1 MSDWR
6 IDSELVYA
14 RTASSLGCGDL
25 EHLSQFWTRRR
36 QFSLYLFCDAGSF
49 QEGVPT
55 KNDVYVFGGVFARGS
70 FGDAINVFGA
80 DYTDNYI
87 VGAAY
92 GRDLVDIGAGFVLGG
107 VTGAAIRFGEDDDT
121 SGELWAGARLR
132 HQGLVIGD
140 LAIAPAVT
148 AGFSAVT
155 APTEIEHNREIRDGG
170 DASFLGFIGAELSF
184 RVRQAPNVELVYQLH
199 HRSGAD
205 GTFGDMKE
213 GSNANTLGI
222 RYRF

>member
-1 MSDWR
+1 MR
-6 IDSELVYA
+6 RLQVALAALI
-14 RTASSLGCGDL
+14 
-25 EHLSQFWTRRR
+25 LSTSVNSGRADNNSPFIYFATQDPFTDG
-36 QFSLYLFCDAGSF
+36 L
-49 QEGVPT
+49 PT
-55 KNDVYVFGGVFARGS
+55 KNDIYVFGGVFASGA
-70 FGDAINVFGA
+70 FGDTINIFGA

-87 VGAAY
+87 IGAAY

-107 VTGAAIRFGEDDDT
+107 VTGAAVRFGEDDDT
-121 SGELWAGARLR
+121 SGELWAGVRLR

-140 LAIAPAVT
+140 LAIAPALT

-155 APTEIEHNREIRDGG
+155 GPTEIERDREILYVG
-170 DASFLGFIGAELSF
+170 DASFLGFVGAELSF

-205 GTFGDMKE
+205 GTFGNMHE
-213 GSNANTLGI
+213 GSNANALGI

>member
-1 MSDWR
+1 MHALQAALAVVILST
-6 IDSELVYA
+6 SV
-14 RTASSLGCGDL
+14 SSGLADDNSPFIYFATQDPFTDGL
-25 EHLSQFWTRRR
+25 
-36 QFSLYLFCDAGSF
+36 
-49 QEGVPT
+49 PT
-55 KNDVYVFGGVFARGS
+55 KNDVYVFGGVFASGA
-70 FGDAINVFGA
+70 FGDTINVFGA

-87 VGAAY
+87 IGAAY

-107 VTGAAIRFGEDDDT
+107 VTGAAIRFGQDDDT

-140 LAIAPAVT
+140 LAIAPALT

-155 APTEIEHNREIRDGG
+155 GPTEIERDREIRYDG
-170 DASFLGFIGAELSF
+170 DASFLGFVGAELSF

-205 GTFGDMKE
+205 GTIGDMNE

>member
-1 MSDWR
+1 MRGLLAALAAVILST
-6 IDSELVYA
+6 SV
-14 RTASSLGCGDL
+14 SSGLADDK
-25 EHLSQFWTRRR
+25 SPFIYFATQDPFT
-36 QFSLYLFCDAGSF
+36 
-49 QEGVPT
+49 EGLPT
-55 KNDVYVFGGVFARGS
+55 KNDIYVFGGVFASGA
-70 FGDAINVFGA
+70 FGDTINVLGA

-87 VGAAY
+87 IGAAY

-121 SGELWAGARLR
+121 TGELWAGTRLR

-140 LAIAPAVT
+140 LAIAPALT

-155 APTEIEHNREIRDGG
+155 GPTEIERDREIHYDS
-170 DASFLGFIGAELSF
+170 DASFLGFVGAELSF

-205 GTFGDMKE
+205 GTFGNMKE
-213 GSNANTLGI
+213 SSNANALGI

>member
-1 MSDWR
+1 MR
-6 IDSELVYA
+6 GVQAALAATMLI
-14 RTASSLGCGDL
+14 ASITPGLADNSSPFIYFATEDP
-25 EHLSQFWTRRR
+25 FA
-36 QFSLYLFCDAGSF
+36 AG
-49 QEGVPT
+49 QPT
-55 KNDVYVFGGVFARGS
+55 KNDIYVFSGVFATGS
-70 FGDAINVFGA
+70 FGDTINVFGT
-80 DYTDNYI
+80 DYTDSYMI
-87 VGAAY
+87 GAAY
-92 GRDLVDIGAGFVLGG
+92 GRDFADVGAGFVLGG
-107 VTGAAIRFGEDDDT
+107 VTGAAIRFGEEDDT
-121 SGELWAGARLR
+121 SGELWAGMRLR

-140 LAIAPAVT
+140 LAIAPALT

-155 APTEIEHNREIRDGG
+155 GPTEIERNREIRYDG

-213 GSNANTLGI
+213 GSNANVLGI